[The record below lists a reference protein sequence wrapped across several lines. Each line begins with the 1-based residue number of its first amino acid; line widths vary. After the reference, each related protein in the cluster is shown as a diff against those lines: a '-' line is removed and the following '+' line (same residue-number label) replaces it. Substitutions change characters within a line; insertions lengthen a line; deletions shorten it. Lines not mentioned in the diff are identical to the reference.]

1 MDELENV
8 VMPEDMEDIGITFM
22 YDFANLVSVSGYATY
37 VKNVIEFIETNDT
50 QTISFF
56 IFLAFNYLDERS
68 EYEYIDDIL
77 TKIDLYKLDQNRI
90 DHIIASTIDMRQYLT
105 KFDEFIERALA
116 WSKDVKGEAFEQQ
129 WRIIINLA
137 LGENSNVG

>member
-8 VMPEDMEDIGITFM
+8 VMPEEMEDIGITFM

>member
-1 MDELENV
+1 
-8 VMPEDMEDIGITFM
+8 
-22 YDFANLVSVSGYATY
+22 
-37 VKNVIEFIETNDT
+37 
-50 QTISFF
+50 
-56 IFLAFNYLDERS
+56 
-68 EYEYIDDIL
+68 
-77 TKIDLYKLDQNRI
+77 
-90 DHIIASTIDMRQYLT
+90 MRQYLT